1 MLTTASECAQHRQAV
16 SDHPRNGSKA
26 AERASEHAGR
36 KAYRASAQQRVPSPR
51 RHRILAGSHAGNSV
65 QSARLPGFPGGAP
78 LTKAADIPWMFRWPG
93 TAWQFRARASIRMW
107 LCRKVRRDALLCL
120 GRCGKASSLKR
131 YIKKFD
137 FKRWNMGAVPHLFCG
152 HWHQRRIHELSRSTP
167 EPITMREASVLW
179 AAKRE
184 AAKETA

>member
-1 MLTTASECAQHRQAV
+1 VLEHRFEC
-16 SDHPRNGSKA
+16 GSAKKY
-26 AERASEHAGR
+26 AEMRYFA
-36 KAYRASAQQRVPSPR
+36 
-51 RHRILAGSHAGNSV
+51 
-65 QSARLPGFPGGAP
+65 
-78 LTKAADIPWMFRWPG
+78 
-93 TAWQFRARASIRMW
+93 
-107 LCRKVRRDALLCL
+107 L

-131 YIKKFD
+131 YIKKFG
-137 FKRWNMGAVPHLFCG
+137 FKRWNMCAVPHVFCG